1 MSESLEML
9 LAKYETLSRIRGT
22 RVAELEDIVIK
33 LNAAIRESEQRSS
46 EATEELQDAMALI
59 DNLVAENKVLKK
71 ENETISDIRRKLNH
85 EREISKR
92 LDMLLHS
99 RERKPIL
106 NTVVDFCDTFK
117 NNSDERNI
125 KSHASTQTEF
135 FPLMLS
141 KYSQTDEMSKY
152 VTCRE

>member
-1 MSESLEML
+1 MSESLEMQ

-33 LNAAIRESEQRSS
+33 LNAALREREQQSN
-46 EATEELQDAMALI
+46 EATEELQDAMAFI

-71 ENETISDIRRKLNH
+71 ENETISDLRRKLDH
-85 EREISKR
+85 EREISQC

-99 RERKPIL
+99 RERKPIRS
-106 NTVVDFCDTFK
+106 TVADFRETCM
-117 NNSDERNI
+117 NNSDERII
-125 KSHASTQTEF
+125 KSHACTQTEF
-135 FPLMLS
+135 FSLMLS